1 MHPSILAKRKA
12 QALERIVRAARGL
25 DPEHAEALEPKG
37 VKDPA
42 AAEMMR
48 LEALAEILEGLGPVF
63 EPPAVTAVTPEKPM
77 PVLDTDKPQP
87 EDLPEPVLDEEPA
100 PTKKTR
106 RAKK

>member
-1 MHPSILAKRKA
+1 MAVAIHQGAVKESA
-12 QALERIVRAARGL
+12 
-25 DPEHAEALEPKG
+25 PEPVTA
-37 VKDPA
+37 
-42 AAEMMR
+42 
-48 LEALAEILEGLGPVF
+48 ALAPYASTG
-63 EPPAVTAVTPEKPM
+63 VTPEKPM